1 MPIFER
7 PPLETL
13 AAAKDRWTPL
23 YLEHG
28 RLEVDDSSVKW
39 IGADGLLCRIP
50 VATVSA
56 LILGPGTTVTHAAI
70 KACAECN
77 TPLCWTGEES
87 MRFYAFGLAPNH
99 TNDMPRLH
107 AAAWADTRRRTRIAR
122 AMFLLRFP
130 DVEVADKSVRELRGM
145 EGLRVRSLYGELGLR
160 YGVTW
165 KGRNYD
171 ARNWN
176 VADDVN
182 RALSAANASLYALCA
197 SVIVSLGYLPSL
209 GFVHDAGTLPFVYDV
224 ADLYKH
230 LTSIPAAFQAVAQ
243 NPKDE
248 GELVRRLLKQHIE
261 EERILQRLPKDLA
274 ALFETNEAQTY
285 DAGAGPPSALR

>member
-1 MPIFER
+1 MPLFER

-13 AAAKDRWTPL
+13 APAKDRWTPL

-70 KACAECN
+70 KACAESN
-77 TPLCWTGEES
+77 TPVCWTGEDCL
-87 MRFYAFGLAPNH
+87 RFYAFGLTPNH

-107 AAAWADTRRRTRIAR
+107 AEAWADKRRRNQIAR
-122 AMFLLRFP
+122 AMFRMRFP
-130 DVEVADKSVRELRGM
+130 EVDVETKSVKELRGM
-145 EGLRVRSLYGELGLR
+145 EGLRIRALYAQLGLQH
-160 YGVTW
+160 GVTW

-171 ARNWN
+171 RQDWN
-176 VADDVN
+176 LADDIN
-182 RALSAANASLYALCA
+182 RALSSANASLYALCA
-197 SVIVSLGYLPSL
+197 AVVCSLGYVPAL

-230 LTSIPAAFQAVAQ
+230 LTSIPAAFVAARQ
-243 NPKDE
+243 NSKDD
-248 GELVRRLLKQHIE
+248 GELVRRLLKQRVE
-261 EERILQRLPKDLA
+261 EERLLQRMPKDLA
-274 ALFETNEAQTY
+274 ALLQTAVASPQQ
-285 DAGAGPPSALR
+285 AGPLPPSALA

>member
-1 MPIFER
+1 MPLFER

-13 AAAKDRWTPL
+13 ASAKDRWTPL

-39 IGADGLLCRIP
+39 IGGDGLLCRIP

-70 KACAECN
+70 KACAESN
-77 TPLCWTGEES
+77 TPVCWTGAES
-87 MRFYAFGLAPNH
+87 LRFYAFGLSPNH

-107 AAAWADTRRRTRIAR
+107 AEAWADTRRRTRIAR
-122 AMFLLRFP
+122 SMFRIRFP
-130 DVEVADKSVRELRGM
+130 DLDVTDKSIKELRGM
-145 EGLRVRSLYGELGLR
+145 EGLRVRTLYAQFGIQ

-176 VADDVN
+176 MADDIN

-197 SVIVSLGYLPSL
+197 AVITSLGYLPSL

-230 LTSIPAAFQAVAQ
+230 LTSIPAAFQAAAQ
-243 NPKDE
+243 DPKDE
-248 GELVRRLLKQHIE
+248 GELVRRLLKQRIE
-261 EERILQRLPKDLA
+261 EERILQRLPKDLG
-274 ALFETNEAQTY
+274 ALFETEEANPAQ
-285 DAGAGPPSALR
+285 AGARPPSAVA

>member
-13 AAAKDRWTPL
+13 AFAKDRWTPL

-39 IGADGLLCRIP
+39 IGGDGLLCRIP

-56 LILGPGTTVTHAAI
+56 LILGPGTTVTHAAV
-70 KACAECN
+70 KACAESN
-77 TPLCWTGEES
+77 TPVCWTGEDCL
-87 MRFYAFGLAPNH
+87 RFYAFGLAPNH
-99 TNDMPRLH
+99 NNDMPRLH
-107 AAAWADTRRRTRIAR
+107 AEAWADKRRRTQIAR
-122 AMFLLRFP
+122 SMFRMRFP
-130 DVEVADKSVRELRGM
+130 EIDVEGKSVKEMRGM
-145 EGLRVRSLYGELGLR
+145 EGLRVRALYAQLGIE

-171 ARNWN
+171 RQNWD
-176 VADDVN
+176 VADGIN
-182 RALSAANASLYALCA
+182 RALSTANSSLYALCA
-197 SVIVSLGYLPSL
+197 AVICSLGYVPAL

-230 LTSIPAAFQAVAQ
+230 RTSIPAAFLATRQ
-243 NPKDE
+243 NPMGD
-248 GELVRRLLKQHIE
+248 GELVRKLLKQRIE
-261 EERILQRLPKDLA
+261 EERLLQRMPKDLA
-274 ALFETNEAQTY
+274 VLFETAEATPLP
-285 DAGAGPPSALR
+285 ASARPPSATA

>member
-1 MPIFER
+1 MPLFER

-13 AAAKDRWTPL
+13 ASAKDRWTPL

-39 IGADGLLCRIP
+39 IGGDGLLCRIP

-70 KACAECN
+70 KACAESN
-77 TPLCWTGEES
+77 TPVCWTGAES
-87 MRFYAFGLAPNH
+87 LRFYAFGLSPNH

-122 AMFLLRFP
+122 SMFRIRFP
-130 DVEVADKSVRELRGM
+130 DLDVTDKSIKELRGM
-145 EGLRVRSLYGELGLR
+145 EGLRVRTLYAQFGIQ

-176 VADDVN
+176 MADDIN

-197 SVIVSLGYLPSL
+197 AVITSLGYLPSL

-230 LTSIPAAFQAVAQ
+230 LTSIPAAFQAAAQ
-243 NPKDE
+243 DPKDE
-248 GELVRRLLKQHIE
+248 GELVRRLLKQRIE
-261 EERILQRLPKDLA
+261 EERILQRLPKDLG
-274 ALFETNEAQTY
+274 ALFETGEANPAQ
-285 DAGAGPPSALR
+285 AGARPPSAVA

>member
-1 MPIFER
+1 MPLFER

-13 AAAKDRWTPL
+13 APAKDRWTPL

-56 LILGPGTTVTHAAI
+56 LILGPGTTVTHAAM
-70 KACAECN
+70 KACAESN
-77 TPLCWTGEES
+77 TPVCWTGEECL
-87 MRFYAFGLAPNH
+87 RFYAFGLTPNH

-107 AAAWADTRRRTRIAR
+107 AEAWADKRRRTQIAR
-122 AMFLLRFP
+122 AMFKMRFP
-130 DVEVADKSVRELRGM
+130 DVDVADKSIKELRGM
-145 EGLRVRSLYGELGLR
+145 EGLRVRTLYAQLGLQH
-160 YGVTW
+160 GVTW

-171 ARNWN
+171 RNNWEM
-176 VADDVN
+176 ADDIN

-197 SVIVSLGYLPSL
+197 AVVCSLGYVPAL

-230 LTSIPAAFQAVAQ
+230 LTSIPAAFLAVRQSAR
-243 NPKDE
+243 DD
-248 GELVRRLLKQHIE
+248 GELVRKLLKQRVE
-261 EERILQRLPKDLA
+261 EERILQRMPKDLA
-274 ALFETNEAQTY
+274 ALFQTAEAAPQQ
-285 DAGAGPPSALR
+285 AGDRPPSALA

>member
-13 AAAKDRWTPL
+13 ATAKDRWTPL

-56 LILGPGTTVTHAAI
+56 LILGPGTTITHAAV

-77 TPLCWTGEES
+77 TPVCWTGEES

-107 AAAWADTRRRTRIAR
+107 AQAWADARRRTRIAR
-122 AMFLLRFP
+122 AMFRMRFP
-130 DVEVADKSVRELRGM
+130 DVDVSDKSVRELRGM
-145 EGLRVRSLYGELGLR
+145 EGLRVRSLYSELGLR
-160 YGVTW
+160 HGVTW

-171 ARNWN
+171 SRNWS

-182 RALSAANASLYALCA
+182 RALSAGNASLYALCA
-197 SVIVSLGYLPSL
+197 AVIVSLGYLPSL

-243 NPKDE
+243 DPNDK
-248 GELVRRLLKQHIE
+248 GELVRRLLKQRIE
-261 EERILQRLPKDLA
+261 EHRVLQRLPKDLA
-274 ALFETNEAQTY
+274 ALFEPDESQPM
-285 DAGAGPPSALR
+285 GAGGSPPSALQ